1 MPIACVRIPH
11 FALRV
16 ALMTRPEL
24 DGAPLVL
31 GAPPDARPVVLD
43 TTPEAASRGIR
54 PGMLLREATALCPEA
69 VILAPD
75 PLREADV
82 TADLLARLEALSPRV
97 APDPGEPGCV
107 YVDLL
112 GLNRRLGL
120 PAAIADRLLS
130 LAPPLLRP
138 RVGVAPGLFTARV
151 AAGLAPPG
159 TARIVDDANV
169 VTFLAPVAVT
179 WLPLPP
185 ETHRRLERLGIRT
198 LGDLA
203 ALPASAV
210 AARFGPSGRTAWELS
225 TGHDTTWIQPLER
238 PETVIEKLEL
248 PAPATS
254 RETFLIALRQLVAR
268 AFGRTKL
275 RDRAVRQVRLRA
287 WLEGGGSWE
296 QVTTLKE
303 PLRRD
308 RLDESLRLRF
318 GNVNLPGPIEA
329 VEMMLSGLSI
339 EIARQAIFDGL
350 RPRRLS
356 PLDEAVRQLKQRY
369 GASPLY
375 RIVEV
380 EPWSRI
386 PERRHALISYD
397 P

>member
-16 ALMTRPEL
+16 ALLTRPEL

-97 APDPGEPGCV
+97 APDPDEPGDA

-112 GLNRRLGL
+112 GLSRLLGP
-120 PAAIADRLLS
+120 PAAIANRVLS

-159 TARIVDDANV
+159 TARIVGDANV
-169 VTFLAPVAVT
+169 VAFLAPVAVT

-185 ETHRRLERLGIRT
+185 ATHRRLERLGIWT

-210 AARFGPSGRTAWELS
+210 AARFGPSGRAAWELA
-225 TGHDTTWIQPLER
+225 TGRDTTSVQPRER
-238 PETVIEKLEL
+238 PETVIEKLEF
-248 PAPATS
+248 PTPATS
-254 RETFLIALRQLVAR
+254 RETFLIALRQLVSR
-268 AFGRTKL
+268 AFERTKL
-275 RDRAVRQVRLRA
+275 RDRAVRQIRLRA

-296 QVTTLKE
+296 QVATLKE
-303 PLRRD
+303 PVGRD
-308 RLDESLRLRF
+308 RLGEALRLRF

-329 VEMMLSGLSI
+329 VELMLSGLSI
-339 EIARQAIFDGL
+339 EIARQAVFDGL
-350 RPRRLS
+350 RPRRVS
-356 PLDEAVRQLKQRY
+356 PLDDAVRQLKQRY
-369 GASPLY
+369 GASPLS

-380 EPWSRI
+380 EPWSRL